1 MKSFQAV
8 IIAAILA
15 AAAAANEPVASPTFF
30 KQELAEYEHQLRNLQ
45 GSFSV
50 QTAQPTPLRPVV
62 PQSGSLGGTQTSRP
76 QDPSR
81 PSGVSNLFVF
91 STVAA
96 AASHHSPTVHRCC
109 AQVVFHG
116 PVADLFDRF
125 THSHSIFLLSLSLS
139 FTS

>member
-15 AAAAANEPVASPTFF
+15 AATAANEPVASPTFF

-62 PQSGSLGGTQTSRP
+62 PQGNLGDTETSRP
-76 QDPSR
+76 QDTPNR
-81 PSGVSNLFVF
+81 PSGVSNLMC
-91 STVAA
+91 
-96 AASHHSPTVHRCC
+96 PLCRCGC
-109 AQVVFHG
+109 CITSLTNG
-116 PVADLFDRF
+116 PPLLLFDRY
-125 THSHSIFLLSLSLS
+125 THAPSLSSFSLSL

>member
-15 AAAAANEPVASPTFF
+15 AATAANEPFASPTFF

-62 PQSGSLGGTQTSRP
+62 PQGNLGDTETSRP
-76 QDPSR
+76 QDTPNR
-81 PSGVSNLFVF
+81 PSGVSKSLCLLY
-91 STVAA
+91 
-96 AASHHSPTVHRCC
+96 CC
-109 AQVVFHG
+109 GCCITSLANG
-116 PVADLFDRF
+116 PP
-125 THSHSIFLLSLSLS
+125 LLCTGSLSWPHRR
-139 FTS
+139 FV